1 MAAGIAKRIVLPRL
15 RLHVGR
21 ANRRASMGN
30 SVSGKEIVLAR
41 AHAFRPRVAPAGRQ
55 KSCRNSD
62 TRGNRPE
69 IPIRGHRPT
78 AVTSAIY
85 LALALRSH
93 FRFACFSVSC
103 CAGRCNR
110 GRAVSCY
117 RSNSHARVLKSP
129 SAGRQCLDND
139 ENVNFVGEIDRS
151 WPVLFLQDSKKVE
164 RTKRVT
170 IGAVP
175 VN

>member
-1 MAAGIAKRIVLPRL
+1 
-15 RLHVGR
+15 
-21 ANRRASMGN
+21 MGN

-41 AHAFRPRVAPAGRQ
+41 VHAFRPRVAPAGRQ

-110 GRAVSCY
+110 GRAVSCH
-117 RSNSHARVLKSP
+117 RSNSH
-129 SAGRQCLDND
+129 GRP
-139 ENVNFVGEIDRS
+139 R
-151 WPVLFLQDSKKVE
+151 
-164 RTKRVT
+164 
-170 IGAVP
+170 
-175 VN
+175 